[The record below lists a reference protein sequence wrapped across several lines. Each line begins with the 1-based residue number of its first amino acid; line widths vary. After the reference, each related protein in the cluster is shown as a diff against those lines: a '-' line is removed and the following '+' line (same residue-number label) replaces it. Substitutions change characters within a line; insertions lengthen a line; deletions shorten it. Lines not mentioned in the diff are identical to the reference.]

1 MNYNYPIF
9 NPMYQNPT
17 PQQMFSPMYQQP
29 QIQPQMQ
36 QPQIQQPTVQQQQN
50 VSLPGKVVESI
61 DMMKTMD
68 IPMDGNMYY
77 FPKADGTEIYTKRW
91 LQNGTTEQLV
101 YKAQRVEE
109 ENKPDPIVEKLNG
122 IEEHINKLEEMLNKQ
137 PKPTAKKES

>member
-36 QPQIQQPTVQQQQN
+36 QPVVQQSTVQQQQN

-91 LQNGTTEQLV
+91 LQNGT
-101 YKAQRVEE
+101 
-109 ENKPDPIVEKLNG
+109 KP
-122 IEEHINKLEEMLNKQ
+122 
-137 PKPTAKKES
+137 KELKRKTNLTLL

>member
-1 MNYNYPIF
+1 MSYNYPIF

-17 PQQMFSPMYQQP
+17 PQQMFNPMFQQPQPQMQIPQQQLQQP
-29 QIQPQMQ
+29 QIP
-36 QPQIQQPTVQQQQN
+36 QQQN
-50 VSLPGKVVESI
+50 ISLPGKVVESI

-91 LQNGTTEQLV
+91 LQNGTTEQV
-101 YKAQRVEE
+101 VFKAQKVEE

-137 PKPTAKKES
+137 PKPATKKES